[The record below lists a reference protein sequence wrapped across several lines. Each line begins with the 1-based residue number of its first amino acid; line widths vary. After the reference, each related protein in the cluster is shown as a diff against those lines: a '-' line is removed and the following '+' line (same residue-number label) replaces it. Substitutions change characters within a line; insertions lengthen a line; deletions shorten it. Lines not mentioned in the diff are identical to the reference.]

1 MGLTFESARRF
12 TVDTWSP
19 WVFLLWLGRVGCQ
32 RARCATTSLGLVT
45 AMRAAN
51 GYRQYSEDA
60 LERLRLISAAKE
72 LRPSLRSVLYWKWE
86 AGS

>member
-1 MGLTFESARRF
+1 MVTMGVSALARESGLSASTLRYYE
-12 TVDTWSP
+12 
-19 WVFLLWLGRVGCQ
+19 
-32 RARCATTSLGLVT
+32 SLGLVT